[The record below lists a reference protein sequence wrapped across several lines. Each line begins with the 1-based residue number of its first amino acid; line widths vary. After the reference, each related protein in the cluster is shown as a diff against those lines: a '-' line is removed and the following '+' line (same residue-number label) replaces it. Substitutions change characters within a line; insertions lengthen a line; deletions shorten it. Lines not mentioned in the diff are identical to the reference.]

1 MHARITTIEMDP
13 NRIDDSV
20 QQVETEDVPGFKKID
35 GFRGFTMF
43 VDRAGGKAI
52 GISYWDSE
60 EQMKASEDEVKDSRR
75 RAAETGGAK
84 SDPQVDRF
92 EVALDTF
99 TG

>member
-1 MHARITTIEMDP
+1 MHARVTTIEMDP
-13 NRIDDSV
+13 DRIDDSV
-20 QQVETEDVPGFKKID
+20 QQVESKDVPEFKKID

-60 EQMKASEDEVKDSRR
+60 EQMKASEDEVKDART

-84 SDPQVDRF
+84 GDPQVERF
-92 EVALDTF
+92 EVAIDTF